1 VEFLVDMVTTVPAG
15 TTDDAVA
22 EMRAREAARSAQLV
36 AQGSLLRLWRPP
48 LKPGEWRSW
57 GLFSADDADQLE
69 TVLASMPLRVW
80 RHDTVTPL
88 SSHPSDPGR
97 PGGAEEAI
105 LRSVLD
111 RWKSTVDAHDPP
123 GVAACFTDDAIFQGL
138 HPYSVGPDDVAAYYD
153 SQPMGMT
160 AAYEIRETRRLSE
173 DLVLGY
179 LSVDF
184 AFTDRP
190 VLTVSLSIVTRR
202 TDRGWLI
209 SHYQVSKL
217 S

>member
-1 VEFLVDMVTTVPAG
+1 MVTTVPAG
-15 TTDDAVA
+15 TSAEAVA
-22 EMRAREAARSAQLV
+22 DMRAREAARSAEL
-36 AQGSLLRLWRPP
+36 AARGNLLRLWRPP

-57 GLFSADDADQLE
+57 GLFNADDADQLE
-69 TVLASMPLRVW
+69 TVLASMPLRAW
-80 RHDTVTPL
+80 RRDTVTPL
-88 SSHPSDPGR
+88 SPHPSDPGR
-97 PGGAEEAI
+97 PGNAEARI

-111 RWKSTVDAHDPP
+111 RWKSAVDAHDPR
-123 GVAACFTDDAIFQGL
+123 GVAVCFTDDAIFQGL

-160 AAYEIRETRRLSE
+160 ASYDIRETRRLSE

-184 AFTDRP
+184 SFTDRP
-190 VLTVSLSIVTRR
+190 TLTVSLSVIARR

-209 SHYQVSKL
+209 SHYQVSRL